1 MKLMIGDFEVDIK
14 AKVPQRNARNNLLDT
29 MYFLNN
35 LSIAFGEASAKYKID
50 GYPALAK
57 EFNEASHQIYDTLE
71 KIGAY
76 KEI

>member
-35 LSIAFGEASAKYKID
+35 LSIAYAEASAKYKID
-50 GYPALAK
+50 GYPVLAK
-57 EFNEASHQIYDTLE
+57 KFNKASHQIYETLE